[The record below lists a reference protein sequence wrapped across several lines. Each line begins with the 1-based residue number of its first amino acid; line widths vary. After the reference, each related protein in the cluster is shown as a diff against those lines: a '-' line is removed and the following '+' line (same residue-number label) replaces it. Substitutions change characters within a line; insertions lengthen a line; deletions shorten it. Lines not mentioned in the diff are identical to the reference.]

1 MPAPPDNLEPSNLA
15 LFLDVDGTLLD
26 IEDHPADVRADQALI
41 ALLGRLS
48 QGLDGALS
56 LISGRTVDDIDRIFA
71 PARFAAA
78 GGHGAELRLHPDDS
92 VSSAKWSL
100 PTSIIE
106 RIREF
111 AANSPGLLLEEKRGG
126 MSLHYRRA
134 PELEKQCTT
143 FVQSLLPEI
152 EQDFRLIAG
161 KMVFEFAPREH
172 HKGAAISGM
181 MQRDPF
187 TRRRAVFVGDD
198 VTDEDGFRAVNAL
211 GGIAIRVGGSR
222 GSEAQYSLPDVAAVH
237 RWLESIEQSIHQ

>member
-41 ALLGRLS
+41 ALLERLS

-92 VSSAKWSL
+92 VSSAQWSL

-111 AANSPGLLLEEKRGG
+111 AANSSGLLLEEKRGG
-126 MSLHYRRA
+126 ISLHYRRA

-161 KMVFEFAPREH
+161 KMVFEFAPRTH
-172 HKGAAISGM
+172 HKGAAMSEM
-181 MQRDPF
+181 MQRTPF
-187 TRRRAVFVGDD
+187 TRRCAVFLGDD

-211 GGIAIRVGGSR
+211 GGVAIRVGGSR
-222 GSEAQYSLPDVAAVH
+222 GSEAEYSLPDVPAVH
-237 RWLESIEQSIHQ
+237 RWLESIEQRICQ